1 VADVHSNLS
10 ALEAVLAVLPPVDA
24 IWALGDHVGYGPQPA
39 EVLALL
45 RERGAVMIAGNHDH
59 AIAADSGEERFPN
72 KDAAEA
78 AHLQRTWLSSEDRE
92 FLGDLPTVT
101 EVSGTTLV
109 HGSLRAPLTE
119 YIFDTATAAATMAHA
134 VTAVCCHGHTHIP
147 SLFSWRVGG
156 YERIRPSYETTYSLA
171 ERALVNPGSV
181 GQPRDGDARA
191 AWAILEPEGA
201 RVTFFR
207 TPYAVGETQRRMHA
221 RGLPGAL
228 ADRLQVGR

>member
-1 VADVHSNLS
+1 VHSNLA
-10 ALEAVLAVLPPVDA
+10 ALEAVFAALPPVDA

-45 RERGAVMIAGNHDH
+45 RDRAAVMIAGNHDH
-59 AIAADSGEERFPN
+59 AVATGSGEERFPN
-72 KDAAEA
+72 RDAAA
-78 AHLQRTWLSSEDRE
+78 AVRLQRGWLTNEDRE
-92 FLGDLPTVT
+92 FLNGLPPVT
-101 EVSGTTLV
+101 QVADATLF

-119 YIFDTATAAATMAHA
+119 YIFDTSTAAITMEQA

-147 SLFSWRVGG
+147 SLFSWRQGVHQ
-156 YERIRPSYETTYSLA
+156 RVRPSYGTAYPID

-191 AWAILEPEGA
+191 AWAILEPGRA

-207 TPYAVGETQRRMHA
+207 TPYAVTETQRRMHEK
-221 RGLPGAL
+221 GLPRAL
-228 ADRLQVGR
+228 ADRLEFGR